1 MAINSAISAYYYLKL
16 IVYMFLKESVIS
28 EDDSV
33 YMANAS
39 ISLKVVLGIAAFFT
53 LSSIFFVSP
62 ILDFSSKLMEMSG
75 F

>member
-16 IVYMFLKESVIS
+16 IVYMFLKEPVIS
-28 EDDSV
+28 EDGSV

-39 ISLKVVLGIAAFFT
+39 ISLKVILGVSAFFT

-62 ILDFSSKLMEMSG
+62 ILDFSSQLMEISG